1 MPAKMKMFIS
11 NNNGVPN
18 MNYSLPQTPQ
28 TKPLTTNSG
37 SLNSSMITRIHTA
50 RAGCGSCG
58 R

>member
-1 MPAKMKMFIS
+1 MPAKMKMIIS
-11 NNNGVPN
+11 NNNGVPT
-18 MNYSLPQTPQ
+18 LPQIPQ
-28 TKPLTTNSG
+28 TKPVAASSG